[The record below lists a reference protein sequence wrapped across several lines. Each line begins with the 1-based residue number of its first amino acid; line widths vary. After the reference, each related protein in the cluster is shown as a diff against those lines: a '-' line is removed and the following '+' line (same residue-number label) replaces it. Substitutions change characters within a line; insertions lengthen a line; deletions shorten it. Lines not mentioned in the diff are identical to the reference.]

1 MREENEAL
9 RKKLEAAGIDVSG
22 TPKPNAPKRPDESVL
37 KDVKEYAA
45 PAAEYLEQLERE
57 NEALRKQ
64 AEGSAPAPQQP
75 AFVPD
80 RLPDDIQDDVDSV
93 PELLTWQTTP
103 EGRDNWERAKALDI
117 YLSTLPEW
125 AGKPRT
131 ERFQHVVNE
140 VKSKVSAAP
149 SPTTPDPAAVAAA
162 AIAAAPVVAA
172 APAVTIGDLRGGATP
187 PSNSIPDYHAMAK
200 AGMSDEDIMAKL
212 PQLP

>member
-1 MREENEAL
+1 M
-9 RKKLEAAGIDVSG
+9 RKKLEEAGIDVSG

-64 AEGSAPAPQQP
+64 TAAAAPAPQ
-75 AFVPD
+75 AVFVPD
-80 RLPDDIQDDVDSV
+80 QLPDDIQDDVDSV

-149 SPTTPDPAAVAAA
+149 SPAPKPDPAAVAAA

-200 AGMSDEDIMAKL
+200 AGASDEDIMAKL
-212 PQLP
+212 PVLP